1 MRRLISII
9 LFAAVIFVLSA
20 TNPER
25 AEYIEWINNKTMNQS
40 SNLLQKGILS
50 VAGKTIFDAGTTED
64 DYVLFT
70 IYKTD
75 FSEVGMGKVTS
86 IGVFKR
92 FVTLSKE

>member
-25 AEYIEWINNKTMNQS
+25 TEYIEWINTKTMKQS
-40 SNLLQKGILS
+40 SNLLEKGILS
-50 VAGKTIFDAGTTED
+50 VAGKTIFDAGTTEN

-75 FSEVGMGKVTS
+75 FSDVGMGKVTS
-86 IGVFKR
+86 IGVFNR